1 MANQG
6 SMGTERPRSWTDLPM
21 EMLSFIAIKLPLLEL
36 LSFRGT
42 CKDFRSASSTAT
54 AAIESSKKPW
64 LLFHKSGDSKF
75 VIYNENK
82 TYNREIPDIAGA
94 VCLASYQGW
103 LLLHKDNT
111 MFFFSPFSLSKI
123 PLPKFPKPQIQ
134 GHVGAF
140 SNAPT
145 SKTCIV
151 SIINPIDSPWF
162 KINMISKGGN
172 TWTQHKVPGYYG
184 SNLNVTGATYDNKG
198 ETFYYMFGEKSV
210 LGFSVKDKIGTKYNI
225 VEGSTTRKDTE
236 YLPYFY
242 YENMFPKKKIK
253 LEDDEYVDV
262 CGLTYENKNSKSIVY
277 LKEAVNVSETK
288 TRMCKAVW
296 IQPRFYEASK
306 DLQW

>member
-1 MANQG
+1 
-6 SMGTERPRSWTDLPM
+6 MGTKRLRSWTDLPM
-21 EMLSFIAIKLPLLEL
+21 EILSFIAIKLPLLEL

-42 CKDFRSASSTAT
+42 CKDFCSASSTAT

-64 LLFHKSGDSKF
+64 LLFHKPGDSKF
-75 VIYNENK
+75 VIYNEHESK
-82 TYNREIPDIAGA
+82 TYNREIPDIVGA

-123 PLPKFPKPQIQ
+123 LLPEFPNSQIE
-134 GHVGAF
+134 GHVAAF

-151 SIINPIDSPWF
+151 SIINPIDSSCF
-162 KINMISKGGN
+162 EINMISKGEN
-172 TWTQHKVPGYYG
+172 TWSRHEVSGYYG
-184 SNLNVTGATYDNKG
+184 SNLNVTGATFDNKG

-210 LGFSVKDKIGTKYNI
+210 LVFSVKDKIGRKYNI
-225 VEGSTTRKDTE
+225 VEPSVARKDTKK
-236 YLPYFY
+236 YLPYIY
-242 YENMFPKKKIK
+242 LENMFDQKKIK

-262 CGLTYENKNSKSIVY
+262 CGLTYETENSKRIVY
-277 LKEAVNVSETK
+277 SNEAVNVSDTK